1 MAKAKKTTSDAPPE
15 IVALYDKMVASCPE
29 VPRKGVTMP
38 NTSLNGNMFSF
49 VHPSGAVALRL
60 PKDARQPFIEK
71 YQTKLYDAYGI
82 VQKEYVLVP
91 ESLLK
96 STEELA
102 PYFAM
107 SNEYCKSLKPKKS
120 VG

>member
-1 MAKAKKTTSDAPPE
+1 MAKPKPASAPPE
-15 IVALYDKMVASCPE
+15 VVELFDKMVASCPE
-29 VPRKGVTMP
+29 VPRKGATMP

-49 VHPSGAVALRL
+49 IHPSGAVALRL
-60 PKDARQPFIEK
+60 PEAERAPFIEK

-91 ESLLK
+91 QSLMEK
-96 STEELA
+96 TEELA

-107 SNEYCKSLKPKKS
+107 SFAYCKTLKPKKS
-120 VG
+120 AG